1 MNKGL
6 KNKGKNKIDEF
17 NVIEEERIH
26 NVWYKGKGYWSEF
39 KGRYVKNRSKELLK
53 ESKLK
58 IYDFKFY
65 SIEQI
70 KKDFEY
76 KLWEKIGMF
85 LTVIYEEHLKG
96 YSINDWKRVYM
107 EAGKLRMYLGKD
119 YDVIL
124 DRLDELGKIYLE
136 KKINKNN
143 AYQYCRYVAL
153 KEGFKNVEGE
163 LYVMRNLISESY
175 EDSILISRK
184 IKVKRKGLEL
194 YVEKV
199 LDKCTFDLGS
209 ERDRIDLQIAE
220 EKYNKDLLS
229 LEGDNVT
236 KTEKK
241 KLEKGLSD
249 KDFYISNR
257 IKIYRDYYDRLI
269 SQLNSKGNDRIGY
282 YNISVSKYGNRMSHI
297 LSSMPKLYRTKLK
310 IEGEVVV
317 EVDIVSSQAA
327 FLTILLNKWLN
338 SEEKLDG
345 FDKNP
350 WKAVDTLE
358 MIYSKD
364 SRLDLY
370 KYMALK
376 LYGLS
381 AFKNKNIRS
390 EMKLMFMGLFFDTF
404 RNKTYKGK
412 SKEELIGKIFGPDFY
427 DFVVF
432 LSKQEL
438 EDLDSEK
445 YKNLN
450 VLLQR
455 EESKFLN
462 EVMAELMKYKVSFLP
477 LYDCLIVKKSD
488 QKRVKEAFN
497 FIISINGYEGI
508 IKVI

>member
-6 KNKGKNKIDEF
+6 KNKGKNNVVEL

-26 NVWYKGKGYWSEF
+26 NVWYKGKGFWSEF
-39 KGRYVKNRSKELLK
+39 KGRYLKNRSKELLK

-76 KLWEKIGMF
+76 KLWEKISMF
-85 LTVIYEEHLKG
+85 LTVIYEEHLNG

-124 DRLDELGKIYLE
+124 DRLKDLDVIDLD

-143 AYQYCRYVAL
+143 AYQYCRYVSL
-153 KEGFKNVEGE
+153 KDGFKNLEGE
-163 LYVMRNLISESY
+163 LYVKRNLISKSY

-184 IKVKRKGLEL
+184 IKVKRKSLEL

-199 LDKCTFDLGS
+199 LDKCTFDLGK
-209 ERDRIDLQIAE
+209 ERDEIDIDIAK
-220 EKYNKDLLS
+220 EKYDTDLLKLKS
-229 LEGDNVT
+229 DNIS
-236 KTEKK
+236 
-241 KLEKGLSD
+241 KLEKRKLEKSSIK
-249 KDFYISNR
+249 KDLYVSNR
-257 IKIYRDYYDRLI
+257 VKLYRDYYDRI
-269 SQLNSKGNDRIGY
+269 MSKLNSKIDERRQY
-282 YNISVSKYGNRMSHI
+282 YNVRVSKYGNRMSHI

-370 KYMALK
+370 KYMAVK
-376 LYGLS
+376 LYGLN
-381 AFKNKNIRS
+381 AFKNKNIRA

-432 LSKQEL
+432 LSKQEFV
-438 EDLDSEK
+438 DLDSEK

-455 EESKFLN
+455 EESTFLN

-497 FIISINGYEGI
+497 SIIAKNGYDGI
-508 IKVI
+508 IKVK